1 MNNETKNTNRPI
13 DTVSYGETVIPQN
26 RLDYLTWKCR
36 ETLERNPGNVL
47 EVGVYKGGT
56 LLSLTK
62 VVEEICPQFKV
73 YGVDTFVGHPYT
85 DGHPVHPKGKY
96 GDINKE
102 KLEKFIESKHL
113 DKWVTLFDGK
123 IEEIFKQLELKNISF
138 AHIDCDLYI
147 PVKYCA
153 ENVPSVMNNHGVI
166 YFDDYGHEHCPGA
179 TKAVEE
185 VFEKYQI
192 HRVYIPDDDTCWS
205 GYVQL

>member
-1 MNNETKNTNRPI
+1 MKKTKNTNRPI

-56 LLSLTK
+56 LLSLAK
-62 VVEEICPQFKV
+62 VVKETCPQFKV
-73 YGVDTFVGHPYT
+73 YGIDTFVGHPYT

-96 GDINKE
+96 GDINKDE
-102 KLEKFIESKHL
+102 LENYIELKHL
-113 DKWVTLFDGK
+113 EDWVTLLDGK
-123 IEEIFKQLELKNISF
+123 IEEIFERLDLKNVSF
-138 AHIDCDLYI
+138 VHVDCDLYI

-153 ENVPSVMNNHGVI
+153 ENVPRVMNNHGVI
-166 YFDDYGHEHCPGA
+166 YFDDYDHEHCPGA

-185 VFEKYQI
+185 VFEKHQI
-192 HRVYIPDDDTCWS
+192 HLVYIPDDDTCCK
-205 GYVQL
+205 L